1 MSRDAPPSYRP
12 AIDLHRNMKPL
23 ASHYKFNT
31 MEELTAAIDYSLAD
45 IRTMATELYSHATVL
60 RPPIAPAW
68 AQYVVTAALP
78 DHELCM
84 GYGEW
89 HREAT
94 KAARERTHPGL
105 AILPRNDFVRCFGED
120 AVPAALA
127 SLQGE
132 GRPMH
137 FTTTLRIS
145 EQRLPWAI
153 VHGGMSTL
161 AGPAA
166 RHTLQNPGGRTL
178 CARDAA
184 PGP

>member
-12 AIDLHRNMKPL
+12 AIDPHGNMKPL
-23 ASHYKFNT
+23 ASNYKFNT

-45 IRTMATELYSHATVL
+45 IRTMATELHSHATVL

-78 DHELCM
+78 DHEQSM

-89 HREAT
+89 HREAS
-94 KAARERTHPGL
+94 KEAREHTHPGL

-127 SLQGE
+127 ALQGE

-137 FTTTLRIS
+137 FTTTLHIS

-153 VHGGMSTL
+153 VHGGMSTS

-166 RHTLQNPGGRTL
+166 RHTLQNPGGST
-178 CARDAA
+178 
-184 PGP
+184 P